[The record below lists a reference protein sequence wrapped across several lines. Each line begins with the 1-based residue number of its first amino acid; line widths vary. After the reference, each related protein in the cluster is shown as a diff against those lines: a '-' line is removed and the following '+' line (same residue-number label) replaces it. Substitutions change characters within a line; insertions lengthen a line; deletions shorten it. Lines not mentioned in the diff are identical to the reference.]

1 MKKILL
7 TATVLGVVSLTSCK
21 SEKEK
26 VVDNV
31 NATQSTIQ
39 ETTDKAVE
47 TTQQTAQDLAAA
59 LPTFTSPE
67 AAAYAQKFSDYVG
80 ELKAV
85 AAKGDQVKLA
95 ELTSKAVDFQKELQ
109 GITQK
114 LSAEDAKKLND
125 FVSELQKTV
134 Q

>member
-1 MKKILL
+1 MKKLL
-7 TATVLGVVSLTSCK
+7 LAATVLGVVSLTSCK

-39 ETTDKAVE
+39 ETTEKAVE
-47 TTQQTAQDLAAA
+47 STQETAQDLAKA
-59 LPTFTSPE
+59 LPTFASAE
-67 AAAYAQKFSDYVG
+67 AAAFAKKYNDYVA

-85 AAKGDQVKLA
+85 SVKGDQAKLN
-95 ELTSKAVDFQKELQ
+95 ELTPKAVEYEKELQ
-109 GITQK
+109 GITSK
-114 LSAEDAKKLND
+114 LSADDAKKLTD
-125 FVSELQKTV
+125 FVNELKKSV